1 MQNPGPCPFGGRAL
15 GTLQSTTMKAHINHA
30 RATDREA
37 RYREHLLI
45 ERIRQQRYP
54 ADECPSAVRRATK
67 Q

>member
-1 MQNPGPCPFGGRAL
+1 
-15 GTLQSTTMKAHINHA
+15 MKAHINHA
-30 RATDREA
+30 RPTDREA
-37 RYREHLLI
+37 RYREQLLI